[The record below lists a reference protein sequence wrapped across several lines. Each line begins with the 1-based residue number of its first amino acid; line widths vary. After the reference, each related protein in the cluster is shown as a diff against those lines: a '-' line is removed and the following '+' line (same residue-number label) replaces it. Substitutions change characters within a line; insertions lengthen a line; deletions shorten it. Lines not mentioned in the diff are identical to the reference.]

1 MTMYSY
7 SLGYKEDD
15 DLMFDMEE
23 DEMGR
28 KGSSYKS
35 SECLCCNNNNN
46 SNQAQLPG
54 AHFKMICPSNSTISI
69 MKGVHVL

>member
-1 MTMYSY
+1 MYSY

-23 DEMGR
+23 DEMAR
-28 KGSSYKS
+28 RGSGYKS
-35 SECLCCNNNNN
+35 SECLCCNSTN

-54 AHFKMICPSNSTISI
+54 DHFEDNFD
-69 MKGVHVL
+69 LNFLF

>member
-1 MTMYSY
+1 MYSY

-23 DEMGR
+23 DEMAR
-28 KGSSYKS
+28 RGSGYKS
-35 SECLCCNNNNN
+35 SECLCCNSNN

-54 AHFKMICPSNSTISI
+54 DYF
-69 MKGVHVL
+69 LD

>member
-1 MTMYSY
+1 MYSY

-23 DEMGR
+23 DEMAR
-28 KGSSYKS
+28 RGSGYKS
-35 SECLCCNNNNN
+35 SECLCCNSNN

-54 AHFKMICPSNSTISI
+54 DHFEDEFRLK
-69 MKGVHVL
+69 LLF